1 MRQVNAQTI
10 RQGFVE
16 FVARQ
21 PSSEDVA
28 GGAAV
33 SPVTPE
39 AEAETEAA
47 AEAVADQRSSPP
59 KIGGSLGKWP
69 GQDLPIT
76 ETVLLRGGAFCGRRL
91 QYCGWQLVWF
101 MEEHQVKLW
110 RPDGELHACYD
121 EQQFIGELPAALPR
135 AA

>member
-16 FVARQ
+16 FVARW
-21 PSSEDVA
+21 SSAEDTA
-28 GGAAV
+28 GGAAI
-33 SPVTPE
+33 SPVTLE
-39 AEAETEAA
+39 ASAA
-47 AEAVADQRSSPP
+47 AEAAASAAPDQRSSPP
-59 KIGGSLGKWP
+59 KIGGSLGNWP

-91 QYCGWQLVWF
+91 HYCGWQLVWF

>member
-21 PSSEDVA
+21 PSAEQAAGSTAGREASEA
-28 GGAAV
+28 PELA
-33 SPVTPE
+33 PE
-39 AEAETEAA
+39 AGALAVVHRPIAA
-47 AEAVADQRSSPP
+47 SEID
-59 KIGGSLGKWP
+59 GSNVGRN

-91 QYCGWQLVWF
+91 CYAGWQLVWF
-101 MEEHQVKLW
+101 MEERQVKLW

-121 EQQFIGELPAALPR
+121 EQQFVGDSADALPR

>member
-21 PSSEDVA
+21 PPAEDAA
-28 GGAAV
+28 GGTAESQTSPAAEMDTRTEGLAAV
-33 SPVTPE
+33 TPLSPARPTGGPPG
-39 AEAETEAA
+39 A
-47 AEAVADQRSSPP
+47 RSYR
-59 KIGGSLGKWP
+59 
-69 GQDLPIT
+69 DLPIT

-91 QYCGWQLVWF
+91 QYGGWQLVWF
-101 MEEHQVKLW
+101 MEERQVKLW

-121 EQQFIGELPAALPR
+121 EQQFVGDQADAWPR